1 MCALVTGV
9 QTCARPLSLNVL
21 IVAYVDVFRAL
32 PPLVVIVIVY
42 FGLPSG
48 GITLSGFTVL
58 WLVLSLVLAAFSEE
72 IFWSGILAIRRGQ
85 WEAARSTALGFVQT
99 LAWVILPQ
107 AVRMTVPPLTN
118 RTIAITK
125 NTAPGAAIGVPELL
139 MQAQTAQSFSGHAT
153 PPLLGD
159 RKSGG

>member
-42 FGLPSG
+42 FGLPSV

-85 WEAARSTALGFVQT
+85 WEAARSTGLGFVQT

-107 AVRMTVPPLTN
+107 AVRMKIGRAHVCTTVPN
-118 RTIAITK
+118 A
-125 NTAPGAAIGVPELL
+125 
-139 MQAQTAQSFSGHAT
+139 
-153 PPLLGD
+153 
-159 RKSGG
+159 

>member
-42 FGLPSG
+42 FGLPSV

-85 WEAARSTALGFVQT
+85 WEAARSTGLGFGQT

-107 AVRMTVPPLTN
+107 AVRMTVTPLPNSTDERRVGKKWV
-118 RTIAITK
+118 RT
-125 NTAPGAAIGVPELL
+125 
-139 MQAQTAQSFSGHAT
+139 
-153 PPLLGD
+153 
-159 RKSGG
+159 